1 MEERKIEH
9 IELTQHAQ
17 IEKGDV
23 DSRFSYEPIIASF
36 SGEERIYPFLG
47 KQLRAPIW
55 MSSMTGG
62 TEKAKKINQNLARL
76 CAEFGLG
83 MGLGSCR
90 TLLNDNR
97 YFEDFNLRKI
107 IGYDLPFY
115 ANIGICQLEQLLID
129 NQQEKIVR
137 LVDKL
142 QADGII
148 IHVNPL
154 QEILQKEGDRLK
166 TSPLRLIAYL
176 LEKTACKVIVKEV
189 GQGFGTESIEALL
202 QLPLQ
207 AVELAGFGGTN
218 FAKLE
223 SIRYDDKRADYLQP
237 LVYVGHTAEQMIDTI
252 NRILTEKATLSCNEI
267 IISGGIR
274 HFLDGYYLM
283 QKCKLPSIY
292 GQAATL
298 LQYASDYKELRNY
311 MSSQIEGLKIAT
323 TYLRIKE
330 NKE

>member
-23 DSRFSYEPIIASF
+23 DSRFSYEPITAVF
-36 SGEERIYPFLG
+36 SQEKKIYPFLG
-47 KQLRAPIW
+47 KQLLAPIW
-55 MSSMTGG
+55 ISSMTGG

-90 TLLNDNR
+90 VLLNDNR
-97 YFEDFNLRKI
+97 HFEDFNLRKI

-115 ANIGICQLEQLLID
+115 ANIGICQLEQPLID
-129 NQQEKIVR
+129 NKQEKIVR

-142 QADGII
+142 QANGII

-166 TSPLRLIAYL
+166 TSPLHIITNL
-176 LEKTACKVIVKEV
+176 LEKTDCKVIVKEV
-189 GQGFGTESIEALL
+189 GQGFGKESIKALL

-207 AVELAGFGGTN
+207 AIELAGFGGTN

-223 SIRYDDKRADYLQP
+223 SIRNSDTRADYLQP
-237 LVYVGHTAEQMIDTI
+237 LVYVGHTAEQMIETI
-252 NRILTEKATLSCNEI
+252 NQIVTDKATLSCNEI
-267 IISGGIR
+267 IISGGVR

-283 QKCKLPSIY
+283 EKCKLPSIY
-292 GQAATL
+292 GQAAGL
-298 LQYASDYKELRNY
+298 LQYASDYEQLRNY
-311 MSSQIEGLKIAT
+311 MNSQIEGLKIAT
-323 TYLRIKE
+323 TYLRIK
-330 NKE
+330 